1 MLKKFASDALGLTD
15 IGKVIGPQDYDKT
28 DSDDYVL
35 HEIGEKIYFLIK
47 TKADEYCFTNLA
59 LIHVDGD
66 MAVSKKR
73 TLRRYEYK
81 WNPISNVSLETAG
94 TIDLDVEIKF
104 TIGNTPFSIDI
115 DKRELDKVKDLYK
128 ALVEMERIMKDNQKY
143 IKFAQD
149 SLEYAQKSLS
159 GVRAQGSPAES
170 FKTIAEFTNDWLTNM
185 NKKYAYED
193 YGNVF
198 ELFINN

>member
-1 MLKKFASDALGLTD
+1 MLKKFASDALGLSD
-15 IGKVIGPQDYDKT
+15 IGKVIEPQDYDKT

-66 MAVSKKR
+66 SAVSKKR
-73 TLRRYEYK
+73 TLKRYEYK

-115 DKRELDKVKDLYK
+115 SKNELDKVKDLYK
-128 ALVEMERIMKDNQKY
+128 ALVEMERIMKSNDKY
-143 IKFAQD
+143 MKFAQD
-149 SLEYAQKSLS
+149 SLEYAQKSIS
-159 GVRAQGSPAES
+159 HGMAQGSPAES
-170 FKTIAEFTNDWLTNM
+170 FKAIAEFTNDWLTNM
-185 NKKYAYED
+185 NKKYAYDD
-193 YGNVF
+193 YGSVF